1 METSHWS
8 RSTKGR
14 QKVKENMNPPI
25 HGWPFLLYLEE
36 LGDEIGEFVSPGPD
50 LAQGEGKQKGHCEV
64 GDGVVEVCVHGHSP
78 PLFQHIE
85 ERWP

>member
-1 METSHWS
+1 
-8 RSTKGR
+8 
-14 QKVKENMNPPI
+14 MNPRYMF
-25 HGWPFLLYLEE
+25 GWPFLVYLEE
-36 LGDEIGEFVSPGPD
+36 LGDEIGEFVSTGPD